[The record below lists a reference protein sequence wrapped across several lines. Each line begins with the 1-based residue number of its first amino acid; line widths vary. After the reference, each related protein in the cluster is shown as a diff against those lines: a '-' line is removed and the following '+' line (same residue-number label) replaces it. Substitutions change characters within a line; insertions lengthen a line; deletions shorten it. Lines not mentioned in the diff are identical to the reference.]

1 MEARTVC
8 PLDCYGVCGLRV
20 MLRDGRV
27 SEVRGDPAHPVT
39 RGVVCAKVANLA
51 KLANHPERL
60 LHPLRRTAG
69 GSFAPVSWQEALDA
83 WAEALAAARDRF
95 GPTAVLHYT
104 DSGSSGLLK
113 ALPERFFARF
123 GGATVPQG
131 SLCFA
136 AGLAAQTYDFGT
148 ANHHDPADLLHAG
161 LIVVWG
167 HNPVDTNVHTA
178 RLLREARRRG
188 IPVVLIDPVRTRSA
202 ALADRV
208 LQPRPGTD
216 AALAQALARELIVSG
231 RFAAGFIA
239 KHSIGFSAYRE
250 RVLAWTFERAAAVT
264 GVEAADLRWLAD
276 LLAARR
282 PVAFLLGWGLQ
293 RYRTGGATVRAI
305 DALGAVAG
313 SIGVMGGGV
322 SYAHRHWKDLAPLD
336 GRELPQKVRRVRR
349 ARLGEELA
357 LLQEAGDPPL
367 VVAVVARANPACQAP
382 DSARVRAAFG
392 RIPFKVVIDHFLTD
406 TAELADLVLPAA
418 NSFEEEDVYVSS
430 WTTHLGYGPALVAPP
445 GECRTEQAIYREL
458 AERLGMEEAARELA
472 RPAEEWLAEALAPL
486 GGAALLTRLRAEGA
500 VRHPRMPAVPF
511 ADGRFPTPSGKL
523 ELWSEA
529 AAREGRDPLGG
540 VAWPWPESGGE
551 GGDGQAPGGE
561 EAALEEAHPYR
572 LLSPQP
578 RHRLHSIFGNLE
590 GPAPR
595 EEEAYLHPL
604 TAQEAGVTDGGEAVV
619 FSSAGELRVRVRC
632 DEGVRPGVVVIP
644 NGAWR
649 RCGGSVNL
657 LTQGIL
663 ADMGDQAALY
673 EARCGLRKAR

>member
-20 MLRDGRV
+20 TVQHGRV
-27 SEVRGDPAHPVT
+27 AGVRGDPAHPVT
-39 RGVVCAKVANLA
+39 RGLVCAKAANLA

-60 LHPLRRTAG
+60 QYPLRRTAG
-69 GSFAPVSWQEALDA
+69 GAFACLSWPEALDA

-136 AGLAAQTYDFGT
+136 AGIAAQTYDFGT
-148 ANHHDPADLLHAG
+148 AIHHAPADLLHAG

-178 RLLREARRRG
+178 RLLREARRQG
-188 IPVVLIDPVRTRSA
+188 TPVVLIDPVRTRSA
-202 ALADRV
+202 GLADRV

-231 RFAAGFIA
+231 RCAADFLAEHTVGFP
-239 KHSIGFSAYRE
+239 AYRE
-250 RVLAWTFERAAAVT
+250 RILAWTFDRAAAVT
-264 GVEAADLRWLAD
+264 GVAAADLRWLAD
-276 LLAARR
+276 LLAERR

-293 RYRTGGATVRAI
+293 RYRNGGATVRAI

-313 SIGVMGGGV
+313 SIGVAGGGV
-322 SYAHRHWKDLAPLD
+322 SYAHRHWKALAPLD
-336 GRELPQKVRRVRR
+336 GRELPQKVRRLRR

-357 LLQEAGDPPL
+357 AFQETGDPP
-367 VVAVVARANPACQAP
+367 VAVAVVARSNPACQAP
-382 DSARVRAAFG
+382 DSARVREALG
-392 RIPFKVVIDHFLTD
+392 RVPFKVVIDHFLTD
-406 TAELADLVLPAA
+406 TAELADLVLPAT

-445 GECRTEQAIYREL
+445 GECRAEQDIYREL
-458 AERLGMEEAARELA
+458 AERLGLAEAAWELA
-472 RPAEEWLAEALAPL
+472 RPAGEWLAEALAPL
-486 GGAALLTRLRAEGA
+486 GGAELLARLRAEGA
-500 VRHPRMPAVPF
+500 VRHPWAPPVPF
-511 ADGRFPTPSGKL
+511 ADGRFSTPSGKL

-529 AAREGRDPLGG
+529 AAQAGLDPLGG
-540 VAWPWPESGGE
+540 VPWPWPHPSLTASDRPE
-551 GGDGQAPGGE
+551 
-561 EAALEEAHPYR
+561 LYPYR

-578 RHRLHSIFGNLE
+578 RHRLHSIFANLE
-590 GPAPR
+590 GPAPAGVEARVHPRTAR
-595 EEEAYLHPL
+595 EAAVADGEEAV
-604 TAQEAGVTDGGEAVV
+604 A
-619 FSSAGELRVRVRC
+619 FSPAGELRVRVRC

-644 NGAWR
+644 NGGWR
-649 RCGGSVNL
+649 RYGGGVNL